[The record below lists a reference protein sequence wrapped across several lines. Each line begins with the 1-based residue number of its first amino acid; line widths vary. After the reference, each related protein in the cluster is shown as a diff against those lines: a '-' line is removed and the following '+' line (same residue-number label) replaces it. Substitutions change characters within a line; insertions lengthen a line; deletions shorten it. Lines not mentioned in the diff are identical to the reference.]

1 MASMA
6 SLTAPDPMSRPPYSE
21 IVANLPSV
29 TPFVGPETIE
39 RQQGKTFRVRIGAN
53 ESAFGVSPRA
63 AAAMS
68 EAAQGVAWYCDPEG
82 YELRAELAAMHG
94 VDIGNVTLGAGID
107 DLLGLIVRMYM
118 DPGDAVAASL
128 GCYPTFVYHVDG
140 FGGRLETVPY
150 RNDRNDLTALTDL
163 AERTKACILYLA
175 NPDNPTGSYYGS
187 NAISDLLDRLE
198 RVSPGCLFIL
208 DEAYLDFVP
217 PDTVLPIDVDDPRL
231 VRVRT
236 FSKAHGM
243 AGARV
248 GYAIAHKDI
257 IRAFDKVRLHFGVS
271 LVAQAGALAS
281 LRDLEFVASVV
292 KAVDAGKEDYRELA
306 EDTGISSL
314 PSQTNFVAFDF
325 GTGERAGT
333 VMNTLIERGVFL
345 RKPAA
350 PGLDRL
356 VRVTVGTPGDR
367 AVFSEMFR
375 EVMNEVS

>member
-1 MASMA
+1 MVSIASIA
-6 SLTAPDPMSRPPYSE
+6 SQTAPDPMSSPSYSA
-21 IVANLPSV
+21 IVENLPSV

-39 RQQGKTFRVRIGAN
+39 RRQGKPFRVRIGAN

-68 EAAQGVAWYCDPEG
+68 GAARGAAWYCDPEG
-82 YELRAELAAMHG
+82 YELRTELAAMHG
-94 VDIGNVTLGAGID
+94 VDIENVTLGAGID

-118 DPGDAVAASL
+118 DPGDAVAASH

-150 RNDRNDLTALTDL
+150 YNDRNDLTALSDL
-163 AERTKACILYLA
+163 AAKQKASILYLS
-175 NPDNPTGSYYGS
+175 NPDNPTGSYFGS
-187 NAISDLLDRLE
+187 NAVSDLLDR
-198 RVSPGCLFIL
+198 VPPDCLFIL

-217 PDTVLPIDVDDPRL
+217 PETVLPIDVDDPRL
-231 VRVRT
+231 IRVRT

-248 GYAIAHKDI
+248 GYAIAHRDV
-257 IRAFDKVRLHFGVS
+257 IRTFDKVRLHFGVS
-271 LVAQAGALAS
+271 LMAQAGALAS
-281 LRDLEFVASVV
+281 LRDPGFVASVV
-292 KAVDAGKEDYRELA
+292 KAVEAGREDYRELA
-306 EDTGISSL
+306 GDTGISSL

-325 GTGERAGT
+325 GTGERAVT
-333 VMNTLIERGVFL
+333 VMNTLVERGVFL
-345 RKPAA
+345 RKPAV

-375 EVMNEVS
+375 EVMNGV

>member
-1 MASMA
+1 M
-6 SLTAPDPMSRPPYSE
+6 
-21 IVANLPSV
+21 

-68 EAAQGVAWYCDPEG
+68 EAARGVSWYCDPEG
-82 YELRAELAAMHG
+82 YELRAELAGMHG
-94 VDIGNVTLGAGID
+94 VDIDNVTLGAGID
-107 DLLGLIVRMYM
+107 DLLGLIVRMYVN
-118 DPGDAVAASL
+118 PGETVAASL

-150 RNDRNDLTALTDL
+150 RNDRNDLAALTDL
-163 AERTKACILYLA
+163 AARTKARVLYLA

-187 NAISDLLDRLE
+187 NAVGDLLDR
-198 RVSPGCLFIL
+198 VPPDCLFIL

-217 PDTVLPIDVDDPRL
+217 PDTILPIDVDDPRL
-231 VRVRT
+231 IRVRT

-248 GYAIAHKDI
+248 GYAIAHKDV
-257 IRAFDKVRLHFGVS
+257 IRTFDKVRLHFGVS
-271 LVAQAGALAS
+271 LVAQVGALAS
-281 LRDLEFVASVV
+281 LRDPNFVAGVV
-292 KAVDAGKEDYRELA
+292 KAVEAGRRDYYELTA
-306 EDTGISSL
+306 DTGVSAL

-325 GTGERAGT
+325 GTGERAEA
-333 VMNTLIERGVFL
+333 VMNALIERGVFL
-345 RKPAA
+345 RNPAA

-356 VRVTVGTPGDR
+356 VRVTVGMPGDR
-367 AVFSEMFR
+367 AVFAELFR
-375 EVMNEVS
+375 DVMRGK

>member
-1 MASMA
+1 
-6 SLTAPDPMSRPPYSE
+6 MSRPPYSD
-21 IVANLPSV
+21 IVAGLPSV

-68 EAAQGVAWYCDPEG
+68 EAASGVAWYCDPEG
-82 YELRAELAAMHG
+82 YDLRAELAAMHG
-94 VDIGNVTLGAGID
+94 VGIENVTLGAGID

-118 DPGDAVAASL
+118 NPGDAVAASL
-128 GCYPTFVYHVDG
+128 GSYPTFAYHVDG

-150 RNDRNDLTALTDL
+150 RNDRNDLMALTDL
-163 AERTKACILYLA
+163 AERTKASILYLS

-187 NAISDLLDRLE
+187 NAIGDLLGRRGRLDRRGRPD
-198 RVSPGCLFIL
+198 RVPQECLFIL

-217 PDTVLPIDVDDPRL
+217 PDTILPIDVDDPRL
-231 VRVRT
+231 IRVRT

-248 GYAIAHKDI
+248 GYAIAHRDI
-257 IRAFDKVRLHFGVS
+257 IRTFDKVRLHFGVS

-281 LRDLEFVASVV
+281 LRDPDFVASVV
-292 KAVDAGKEDYRELA
+292 QAVEEGRREYRELA
-306 EDTGISSL
+306 EDAGISSL

-325 GTGERAGT
+325 GTGERAGA

-345 RKPAA
+345 RKPTA

-356 VRVTVGTPGDR
+356 VRVTVGTPDDR
-367 AVFSEMFR
+367 AVFSELFR
-375 EVMNEVS
+375 DVMRGKVGK

>member
-1 MASMA
+1 
-6 SLTAPDPMSRPPYSE
+6 MSRPPYSD
-21 IVANLPSV
+21 IVAGLPSV

-68 EAAQGVAWYCDPEG
+68 EAAAGVAWYCDPEG
-82 YELRAELAAMHG
+82 YELRAELAAIHG
-94 VDIGNVTLGAGID
+94 VGIENVTLGAGID

-118 DPGDAVAASL
+118 NQGDAVAASL
-128 GCYPTFVYHVDG
+128 GSYPTFAYHVDG

-150 RNDRNDLTALTDL
+150 RNDRNDLMALTDL
-163 AERTKACILYLA
+163 AARTKACILYLA

-187 NAISDLLDRLE
+187 NAIGDLLDRLD
-198 RVSPGCLFIL
+198 RVSSNCLFIL

-217 PDTVLPIDVDDPRL
+217 PDTMLPIDVDDPRL
-231 VRVRT
+231 IRVRT

-248 GYAIAHKDI
+248 GYAIAHRDI
-257 IRAFDKVRLHFGVS
+257 IRTFDKVRLHFGVS

-281 LRDLEFVASVV
+281 LRDPDFVAGVV
-292 KAVDAGKEDYRELA
+292 KAVEDGKKDYRKLA
-306 EDTGISSL
+306 EDAGISAL

-325 GTGERAGT
+325 GTGERAGA

-345 RKPAA
+345 RKPVA
-350 PGLDRL
+350 PDLDRL
-356 VRVTVGTPGDR
+356 VRVTVGTPDDR
-367 AVFSEMFR
+367 AVFSELF
-375 EVMNEVS
+375 EDVMNGK

>member
-1 MASMA
+1 
-6 SLTAPDPMSRPPYSE
+6 MSRPPYSE
-21 IVANLPSV
+21 IVENLPSV

-39 RQQGKTFRVRIGAN
+39 RQQGKPFRVRIGAN

-68 EAAQGVAWYCDPEG
+68 EAARGVAWYCDPEG
-82 YELRAELAAMHG
+82 YELRTELAAMHG
-94 VDIGNVTLGAGID
+94 VDIENVTLGAGID

-163 AERTKACILYLA
+163 AAKQKASILYLS

-187 NAISDLLDRLE
+187 NAISDLLDR
-198 RVSPGCLFIL
+198 VPPDCLFIL

-217 PDTVLPIDVDDPRL
+217 PDTILPIDVEDPRL
-231 VRVRT
+231 IRVRT

-248 GYAIAHKDI
+248 GYAIAHRDV
-257 IRAFDKVRLHFGVS
+257 IRTFDKVRLHFGVS

-281 LRDLEFVASVV
+281 LRDPEFVASVV
-292 KAVDAGKEDYRELA
+292 KAVEAGRENYRELA

-325 GTGERAGT
+325 GTGERAGA

-367 AVFSEMFR
+367 AVFSELFR
-375 EVMNEVS
+375 DVMNGA

>member
-1 MASMA
+1 
-6 SLTAPDPMSRPPYSE
+6 MSRPPYSD
-21 IVANLPSV
+21 IVAGLPSV

-53 ESAFGVSPRA
+53 ESAFGVSPRS

-68 EAAQGVAWYCDPEG
+68 EAAAGVAWYCDPEG
-82 YELRAELAAMHG
+82 YDLRAELAAIHG
-94 VDIGNVTLGAGID
+94 VDIENVTLGAGID

-118 DPGDAVAASL
+118 NQGGAVAASL
-128 GCYPTFVYHVDG
+128 GSYPTFAYHVDG

-150 RNDRNDLTALTDL
+150 RNDRNDLMALTDL
-163 AERTKACILYLA
+163 AARTKACILYLA

-187 NAISDLLDRLE
+187 NAIGDLLDRLD
-198 RVSPGCLFIL
+198 RVSSECLFIL

-217 PDTVLPIDVDDPRL
+217 PDTMLPIDVDDPRL
-231 VRVRT
+231 IRVRT

-248 GYAIAHKDI
+248 GNAIAHRDI
-257 IRAFDKVRLHFGVS
+257 IRTFDKVRLHFGVS

-281 LRDLEFVASVV
+281 LRDPDFVAGVV
-292 KAVDAGKEDYRELA
+292 KAVEDGKKDYRKLA
-306 EDTGISSL
+306 EDAGISAL

-325 GTGERAGT
+325 GTGERAGA

-345 RKPAA
+345 RKPVA
-350 PGLDRL
+350 PDLDRL
-356 VRVTVGTPGDR
+356 VRVTVGTPDDR
-367 AVFSEMFR
+367 AVFSELF
-375 EVMNEVS
+375 EDVMNGK

>member
-1 MASMA
+1 
-6 SLTAPDPMSRPPYSE
+6 MSRPPYSE
-21 IVANLPSV
+21 IVENLPSV

-39 RQQGKTFRVRIGAN
+39 RQQGKAFRVRIGAN

-68 EAAQGVAWYCDPEG
+68 DAARGVAWYCDPEG
-82 YELRAELAAMHG
+82 FELRAELAEMHG
-94 VDIGNVTLGAGID
+94 VGIENVTLGAGID

-118 DPGDAVAASL
+118 DPGDTVAASL

-150 RNDRNDLTALTDL
+150 RNDRNDRNDLTALTDL
-163 AERTKACILYLA
+163 AAKQKASILYLS

-187 NAISDLLDRLE
+187 NAISDLLDRM
-198 RVSPGCLFIL
+198 PTDCLFIL

-217 PDTVLPIDVDDPRL
+217 PDTILPIDVDDPRL
-231 VRVRT
+231 IRVRT

-248 GYAIAHKDI
+248 GYAIAHRDV
-257 IRAFDKVRLHFGVS
+257 IRTFDKVRLHFGVS

-281 LRDLEFVASVV
+281 LRDPEFVASVV
-292 KAVDAGKEDYRELA
+292 KAVEAGREDYRELA
-306 EDTGISSL
+306 GDAGISSL

-325 GTGERAGT
+325 GTGERAGA

-367 AVFSEMFR
+367 AVFSELFL
-375 EVMNEVS
+375 EVMNEA

>member
-1 MASMA
+1 MARLA
-6 SLTAPDPMSRPPYSE
+6 RLAAPDPMSRPPYSE

-39 RQQGKTFRVRIGAN
+39 RQQGKPFRVRIGAN

-68 EAAQGVAWYCDPEG
+68 EAARGVAWYCDPEG

-94 VDIGNVTLGAGID
+94 VDIENVTLGAGID

-150 RNDRNDLTALTDL
+150 RNDRNDLSALTDL
-163 AERTKACILYLA
+163 AAKQQASILYLS

-187 NAISDLLDRLE
+187 NAVSDLLDRVPPE
-198 RVSPGCLFIL
+198 CLFIL

-217 PDTVLPIDVDDPRL
+217 PDTILPIDVDDPRL
-231 VRVRT
+231 IRVRT

-248 GYAIAHKDI
+248 GYAIAHRDV
-257 IRAFDKVRLHFGVS
+257 IRTFDKVRLHFGVS

-281 LRDLEFVASVV
+281 LRDPEFVASVV
-292 KAVDAGKEDYRELA
+292 KAVEAGREDYRELA
-306 EDTGISSL
+306 ADTGISSL

-325 GTGERAGT
+325 GTGERAGA
-333 VMNTLIERGVFL
+333 VMNTLIELGVFL
-345 RKPAA
+345 RKPTA

-375 EVMNEVS
+375 EVMNGV

>member
-1 MASMA
+1 
-6 SLTAPDPMSRPPYSE
+6 MSRPPYSE

-39 RQQGKTFRVRIGAN
+39 RQQGKPFRVRIGAN

-68 EAAQGVAWYCDPEG
+68 EAARGVAWYCDPEG

-94 VDIGNVTLGAGID
+94 VDIENVTLGAGID

-118 DPGDAVAASL
+118 DPGDAVAASR

-150 RNDRNDLTALTDL
+150 RDDRNDLMALTDL
-163 AERTKACILYLA
+163 AAKQKASILYLS

-187 NAISDLLDRLE
+187 NAISDLLDR
-198 RVSPGCLFIL
+198 VPPDCLFIL

-217 PDTVLPIDVDDPRL
+217 PDTMLPIDVDDPRL
-231 VRVRT
+231 IRVRT

-248 GYAIAHKDI
+248 GYAIAHRDV
-257 IRAFDKVRLHFGVS
+257 IRTFDKVRLHFGVS

-281 LRDLEFVASVV
+281 LRDPEFVSSVV
-292 KAVDAGKEDYRELA
+292 KAVEAGREDYRELA
-306 EDTGISSL
+306 AAAGISSL

-333 VMNTLIERGVFL
+333 VMNTLIEQGVFL

-350 PGLDRL
+350 SGLDRL

-367 AVFSEMFR
+367 AVFSELFLD
-375 EVMNEVS
+375 VMQGT

>member
-1 MASMA
+1 
-6 SLTAPDPMSRPPYSE
+6 MSRPPYSK

-39 RQQGKTFRVRIGAN
+39 RQQGKPFRVRIGAN

-82 YELRAELAAMHG
+82 YELRAELASIHG

-150 RNDRNDLTALTDL
+150 HNDRNDLTALTDL
-163 AERTKACILYLA
+163 AAKKKASILYLS

-187 NAISDLLDRLE
+187 NAISDLLDR
-198 RVSPGCLFIL
+198 VPADCLFIL

-217 PDTVLPIDVDDPRL
+217 PDTILPIDVDDPRL
-231 VRVRT
+231 IRVRT

-248 GYAIAHKDI
+248 GYAIAHRDV
-257 IRAFDKVRLHFGVS
+257 IRTFDKVRLHFGVS

-281 LRDLEFVASVV
+281 LRDPEFVASVV
-292 KAVDAGKEDYRELA
+292 NAVEAGREDYRALA
-306 EDTGISSL
+306 ADAGISSL

-325 GTGERAGT
+325 GTGERAGA

-345 RKPAA
+345 RKPSA

-356 VRVTVGTPGDR
+356 VRVTVGKPGDR
-367 AVFSEMFR
+367 AVFSELFR
-375 EVMNEVS
+375 EVMHDSS

>member
-1 MASMA
+1 
-6 SLTAPDPMSRPPYSE
+6 MSRPPYSE
-21 IVANLPSV
+21 IVAGLPSV

-39 RQQGKTFRVRIGAN
+39 RQQGQPFRVRIGAN

-68 EAAQGVAWYCDPEG
+68 DAARGVAWYCDPEG
-82 YELRAELAAMHG
+82 YELRTELAGMHG
-94 VDIGNVTLGAGID
+94 VDIDNVTLGAGID

-118 DPGDAVAASL
+118 NPGDAVAASL

-150 RNDRNDLTALTDL
+150 RNDRNDLMALTDL
-163 AERTKACILYLA
+163 AAKRKARILYLS

-187 NAISDLLDRLE
+187 NAIGDLLDR
-198 RVSPGCLFIL
+198 VPPDCLFIL

-217 PDTVLPIDVDDPRL
+217 PDTILPIDVEDPRL
-231 VRVRT
+231 IRVRT

-248 GYAIAHKDI
+248 GYAIAHKNV
-257 IRAFDKVRLHFGVS
+257 IRTFDKVRLHFGVS
-271 LVAQAGALAS
+271 LVAQVGALAS
-281 LRDLEFVASVV
+281 LRDPGFVASVV
-292 KAVDAGKEDYRELA
+292 RAVEEGRQDYRELA
-306 EDTGISSL
+306 EDAGVSPL
-314 PSQTNFVAFDF
+314 PSQTNFVGFDF
-325 GTGERAGT
+325 GTGERAGA
-333 VMNTLIERGVFL
+333 VMNALIERGVFL

-356 VRVTVGTPGDR
+356 VRVTVGTPEDR
-367 AVFSEMFR
+367 AIFSELFR
-375 EVMNEVS
+375 DVMKRA

>member
-1 MASMA
+1 MARLA
-6 SLTAPDPMSRPPYSE
+6 SPTAPDPMSRPPYSE

-39 RQQGKTFRVRIGAN
+39 RQQGKAFRVRIGAN

-94 VDIGNVTLGAGID
+94 VDIENVTLGAGID

-150 RNDRNDLTALTDL
+150 RNDRNDLSALTDL
-163 AERTKACILYLA
+163 AAKQQASILYLS

-187 NAISDLLDRLE
+187 NAVSDLLDR
-198 RVSPGCLFIL
+198 VPPDCLFIL

-217 PDTVLPIDVDDPRL
+217 PDTILPIDVEDPRL
-231 VRVRT
+231 IRVRT

-248 GYAIAHKDI
+248 GYAIAHRDV
-257 IRAFDKVRLHFGVS
+257 IRTFDKVRLHFGVS

-281 LRDLEFVASVV
+281 LRDPEFVASVV
-292 KAVDAGKEDYRELA
+292 KAVEAGREDYRELA
-306 EDTGISSL
+306 GDAGISSL

-325 GTGERAGT
+325 GTGERAGA

-367 AVFSEMFR
+367 AVFSELFL
-375 EVMNEVS
+375 EVMNEV

>member
-1 MASMA
+1 M
-6 SLTAPDPMSRPPYSE
+6 
-21 IVANLPSV
+21 

-68 EAAQGVAWYCDPEG
+68 EAARGVSWYCDPEG
-82 YELRAELAAMHG
+82 YELRAELAGMHG
-94 VDIGNVTLGAGID
+94 VDIDNVTLGAGID
-107 DLLGLIVRMYM
+107 DLLGLIVRMYVN
-118 DPGDAVAASL
+118 PGETVAASL

-150 RNDRNDLTALTDL
+150 RNDRNDLAALTDL
-163 AERTKACILYLA
+163 AARTKARVLYLA

-187 NAISDLLDRLE
+187 NAVGDLLDR
-198 RVSPGCLFIL
+198 VPPDCLFIL

-217 PDTVLPIDVDDPRL
+217 PDTILPIDVDDPRL

-248 GYAIAHKDI
+248 GYAIAHRDV
-257 IRAFDKVRLHFGVS
+257 IRTFDKVRLHFGVS
-271 LVAQAGALAS
+271 LVAQVGALAS
-281 LRDLEFVASVV
+281 LRDPNFVAGVV
-292 KAVDAGKEDYRELA
+292 KAVEAGRRDYYGLTADAGVSAL
-306 EDTGISSL
+306 S
-314 PSQTNFVAFDF
+314 SQTNFVAFDF
-325 GTGERAGT
+325 GTGERAEA
-333 VMNTLIERGVFL
+333 VMNALVGRGVFL

-367 AVFSEMFR
+367 AVFAELFR
-375 EVMNEVS
+375 DVMRGK

>member
-1 MASMA
+1 
-6 SLTAPDPMSRPPYSE
+6 MSRPPYSE
-21 IVANLPSV
+21 IVAGLPSV

-39 RQQGKTFRVRIGAN
+39 RQQGQPFRVRLGAN

-68 EAAQGVAWYCDPEG
+68 DAARGVAWYCDPEG
-82 YELRAELAAMHG
+82 YELRTELAGMHG
-94 VDIGNVTLGAGID
+94 VDVDNVTLGAGID

-118 DPGDAVAASL
+118 NPGDAVAASL

-150 RNDRNDLTALTDL
+150 RNDRNDLMALTDL
-163 AERTKACILYLA
+163 AAKRKARILYLS

-187 NAISDLLDRLE
+187 NAIGDLLDR
-198 RVSPGCLFIL
+198 VPPDCLFIL

-217 PDTVLPIDVDDPRL
+217 PDTILPIDVEDPRL
-231 VRVRT
+231 IRVRT

-243 AGARV
+243 AGARI
-248 GYAIAHKDI
+248 GYAIAHKDV
-257 IRAFDKVRLHFGVS
+257 IRTFDKVRLHFGVS
-271 LVAQAGALAS
+271 LVAQVGALAS
-281 LRDLEFVASVV
+281 LRDSDFVAGVV
-292 KAVDAGKEDYRELA
+292 KAVEEGRRDYYELTSDAGL
-306 EDTGISSL
+306 SSL

-325 GTGERAGT
+325 GTSERAGA
-333 VMNTLIERGVFL
+333 VMNALIERGVFL

-356 VRVTVGTPGDR
+356 VRVTVGTPEDR
-367 AVFSEMFR
+367 AVFSALFR
-375 EVMNEVS
+375 DVMKRT

>member
-1 MASMA
+1 
-6 SLTAPDPMSRPPYSE
+6 MSRPPYSE
-21 IVANLPSV
+21 IVTNLPSV

-39 RQQGKTFRVRIGAN
+39 RQQGKPFRVRIGAN

-150 RNDRNDLTALTDL
+150 RNDRNDLMALTDL
-163 AERTKACILYLA
+163 AAKRKARILYLS

-187 NAISDLLDRLE
+187 NAIGDLLDR
-198 RVSPGCLFIL
+198 VPPDCLFIL

-217 PDTVLPIDVDDPRL
+217 PDTVLPIDVEDPRL
-231 VRVRT
+231 IRVRT

-243 AGARV
+243 AGARI
-248 GYAIAHKDI
+248 GYAIAHKDV
-257 IRAFDKVRLHFGVS
+257 IRTFDKVRLHFGVS
-271 LVAQAGALAS
+271 LVAQVGALAS
-281 LRDLEFVASVV
+281 LRDPGFVASVV
-292 KAVDAGKEDYRELA
+292 RAVEEGRQDYRELA
-306 EDTGISSL
+306 SDNGISSL

-325 GTGERAGT
+325 GTGERAGA
-333 VMNTLIERGVFL
+333 VMNALIDRGVFL

-350 PGLDRL
+350 PCLDRL
-356 VRVTVGTPGDR
+356 VRVTVGTPEDR
-367 AVFSEMFR
+367 AVFSELFR
-375 EVMNEVS
+375 DVMQGT

>member
-1 MASMA
+1 
-6 SLTAPDPMSRPPYSE
+6 MSRPPYSD
-21 IVANLPSV
+21 IVAGLPSV

-39 RQQGKTFRVRIGAN
+39 RRQGKPFRVRIGAN

-68 EAAQGVAWYCDPEG
+68 EAARGVSWYCDPEG
-82 YELRAELAAMHG
+82 YDLRAELAGTHG

-118 DPGDAVAASL
+118 NPGDAVAASL

-150 RNDRNDLTALTDL
+150 RNDRNDLAALTDL
-163 AERTKACILYLA
+163 AARTKASILYLA
-175 NPDNPTGSYYGS
+175 NPDNPTGSYFGS
-187 NAISDLLDRLE
+187 NAVGDLLDRLP
-198 RVSPGCLFIL
+198 PGCLFVL

-217 PDTVLPIDVDDPRL
+217 PDTVLPVDVDDPRL
-231 VRVRT
+231 IRVRT

-248 GYAIAHKDI
+248 GYAIAHRDI
-257 IRAFDKVRLHFGVS
+257 IRTFDKVRLHFGVS

-281 LRDLEFVASVV
+281 LRDPAFVASVV
-292 KAVDAGKEDYRELA
+292 KAVEAGREGYRELA
-306 EDTGISSL
+306 EDVGISSL

-325 GTGERAGT
+325 GTDERAGA

-356 VRVTVGTPGDR
+356 VRVTVGTPEDR
-367 AVFSEMFR
+367 AVFSELFR
-375 EVMNEVS
+375 DVMGGY

>member
-1 MASMA
+1 MTSPASPA
-6 SLTAPDPMSRPPYSE
+6 ATDLMSRPPYSE

-39 RQQGKTFRVRIGAN
+39 RQQGKPFRVRIGAN

-82 YELRAELAAMHG
+82 YELRTELAAIHG
-94 VDIGNVTLGAGID
+94 VDIENVTLGAGID

-118 DPGDAVAASL
+118 NPGAAVAASL
-128 GCYPTFVYHVDG
+128 GSYPTFAYHVDG

-150 RNDRNDLTALTDL
+150 RNDRNDLAALTDL
-163 AERTKACILYLA
+163 AACTKACILYLA

-187 NAISDLLDRLE
+187 NAIGDLLDR
-198 RVSPGCLFIL
+198 VPPDCLFVL

-217 PDTVLPIDVDDPRL
+217 PDTVLPIEVDDPRL
-231 VRVRT
+231 IRVRT

-248 GYAIAHKDI
+248 GYAIAHRDI
-257 IRAFDKVRLHFGVS
+257 IRTFDKVRLHFGVS
-271 LVAQAGALAS
+271 LMAQVGALAS
-281 LRDLEFVASVV
+281 LRDPDFVASVV
-292 KAVDAGKEDYRELA
+292 QAVAAGRRDYQELA
-306 EDTGISSL
+306 ADAGISSL

-325 GTGERAGT
+325 GTGERAGE

-356 VRVTVGTPGDR
+356 VRVTVGTPEDR
-367 AVFSEMFR
+367 AVFSELFR
-375 EVMNEVS
+375 EVMNGA

>member
-1 MASMA
+1 M
-6 SLTAPDPMSRPPYSE
+6 MSRPPYSE

-39 RQQGKTFRVRIGAN
+39 RQQGRTFRVRIGAN

-68 EAAQGVAWYCDPEG
+68 AAAKGVAWYCDPEG
-82 YELRAELAAMHG
+82 YELRTELAGMHG
-94 VDIGNVTLGAGID
+94 VDIENVALGAGID

-118 DPGDAVAASL
+118 DPGAAVAASL

-140 FGGRLETVPY
+140 FGGRLETAPY

-163 AERTKACILYLA
+163 AARRKASILYLS

-187 NAISDLLDRLE
+187 NAIGDLLDR
-198 RVSPGCLFIL
+198 VPTDCLFIL

-217 PDTVLPIDVDDPRL
+217 PDTILPIDVDDPRL
-231 VRVRT
+231 IRVRT

-248 GYAIAHKDI
+248 GYAIAHRDI
-257 IRAFDKVRLHFGVS
+257 IRTFDKVRLHFGVS
-271 LVAQAGALAS
+271 LVAQVGALAS
-281 LRDLEFVASVV
+281 LRDPEFVAGVV
-292 KAVDAGKEDYRELA
+292 KAVEEGRRDYDALA
-306 EDTGISSL
+306 AAAGISAL

-325 GTGERAGT
+325 GTGERAGA
-333 VMNTLIERGVFL
+333 VMNALIERGVFL

-356 VRVTVGTPGDR
+356 VRVTVGTPEDR
-367 AVFSEMFR
+367 AVFSELFR
-375 EVMNEVS
+375 DVMDGK

>member
-1 MASMA
+1 
-6 SLTAPDPMSRPPYSE
+6 MSRPPYSE
-21 IVANLPSV
+21 IVAGLPSV

-53 ESAFGVSPRA
+53 ESAFGVSPQA

-68 EAAQGVAWYCDPEG
+68 EAARGVAWYCDPEG
-82 YELRAELAAMHG
+82 YELRAELAGMHG
-94 VDIGNVTLGAGID
+94 VDIDNVTLGAGID

-118 DPGDAVAASL
+118 NPGDAVAASL

-150 RNDRNDLTALTDL
+150 RNDRNDLMALTDL
-163 AERTKACILYLA
+163 AAKQQSRILYLS

-187 NAISDLLDRLE
+187 NAIGDLLDRVPLD
-198 RVSPGCLFIL
+198 CLFIL

-217 PDTVLPIDVDDPRL
+217 PDTILPFDVEDPRL

-248 GYAIAHKDI
+248 GYAIAHKDV
-257 IRAFDKVRLHFGVS
+257 IRTFDKVRLHFGVS
-271 LVAQAGALAS
+271 LVAQVGALAS
-281 LRDLEFVASVV
+281 LRDPDFVAGVV
-292 KAVDAGKEDYRELA
+292 KAVEVGRRDYYELTADAGVLA
-306 EDTGISSL
+306 L

-325 GTGERAGT
+325 GTSERAEA
-333 VMNTLIERGVFL
+333 VMNALIDRGVFL
-345 RKPAA
+345 RKPVA
-350 PGLDRL
+350 PVLDRL
-356 VRVTVGTPGDR
+356 VRVTVGTPEDR
-367 AVFSEMFR
+367 TAFSEMFR
-375 EVMNEVS
+375 DAMKGT

>member
-1 MASMA
+1 MTSPASPA
-6 SLTAPDPMSRPPYSE
+6 ATDLMSRPPYSE

-39 RQQGKTFRVRIGAN
+39 RQQGKPFRVRIGAN
-53 ESAFGVSPRA
+53 ESAFSVSPRA

-82 YELRAELAAMHG
+82 YELRAELAAIHG
-94 VDIGNVTLGAGID
+94 VDIENVTLGAGID

-118 DPGDAVAASL
+118 NPGDAVAASL
-128 GCYPTFVYHVDG
+128 GSYPTFAYHVDG
-140 FGGRLETVPY
+140 FGGRLKTVPY

-187 NAISDLLDRLE
+187 NAVGDLLDR
-198 RVSPGCLFIL
+198 VPPDCLFIL

-248 GYAIAHKDI
+248 GYAIAHPDV
-257 IRAFDKVRLHFGVS
+257 IRTFDKVRLHFGVS

-281 LRDLEFVASVV
+281 LRDPEFVASVV
-292 KAVDAGKEDYRELA
+292 KAVEAGREDYRELA
-306 EDTGISSL
+306 GDSGISSL

-325 GTGERAGT
+325 GTGERAGA

-345 RKPAA
+345 RKPAV

-375 EVMNEVS
+375 EVMNEV

>member
-1 MASMA
+1 MAC
-6 SLTAPDPMSRPPYSE
+6 LTAPDPMPRPPYSE

-39 RQQGKTFRVRIGAN
+39 RQQGKPFRVRIGAN

-63 AAAMS
+63 ASAMS

-82 YELRAELAAMHG
+82 YELRAELAAVHG
-94 VDIGNVTLGAGID
+94 VDIENVTLGAGID

-163 AERTKACILYLA
+163 AVKQKASILYLS

-187 NAISDLLDRLE
+187 NAISDLLDR
-198 RVSPGCLFIL
+198 VPPDCLFIL

-217 PDTVLPIDVDDPRL
+217 PDTVLPIDVEDPRL
-231 VRVRT
+231 IRVRT

-248 GYAIAHKDI
+248 GYAIAHRDV
-257 IRAFDKVRLHFGVS
+257 IRTFDKVRLHFGVS

-281 LRDLEFVASVV
+281 LRDPEFVASVV
-292 KAVDAGKEDYRELA
+292 KAVEAGREDYRALA
-306 EDTGISSL
+306 GDVGISSL

-325 GTGERAGT
+325 GTGERAGA
-333 VMNTLIERGVFL
+333 VMNTLIEQGVFL

-367 AVFSEMFR
+367 AVFSEIFR
-375 EVMNEVS
+375 EVMNEA

>member
-1 MASMA
+1 MAN
-6 SLTAPDPMSRPPYSE
+6 LTAPDPMSRPPYSE

-39 RQQGKTFRVRIGAN
+39 RQQGKQFRVRIGAN

-63 AAAMS
+63 EAAMS
-68 EAAQGVAWYCDPEG
+68 EAARGVAWYCDPEG

-163 AERTKACILYLA
+163 AAKQKASILYLS

-187 NAISDLLDRLE
+187 NAISDLLDRL
-198 RVSPGCLFIL
+198 PPDCLFIL

-217 PDTVLPIDVDDPRL
+217 PDTILPIDVDDPRL
-231 VRVRT
+231 IRVRT

-248 GYAIAHKDI
+248 GFAIAHRNV
-257 IRAFDKVRLHFGVS
+257 IRTFDKVRLHFGVS

-281 LRDLEFVASVV
+281 LRDPEFVASVV
-292 KAVDAGKEDYRELA
+292 KAVEAGREDYRELA
-306 EDTGISSL
+306 ADAGISSL

-325 GTGERAGT
+325 GTGERAGA
-333 VMNTLIERGVFL
+333 VMNALIEQGVFL
-345 RKPAA
+345 RKPAV

-375 EVMNEVS
+375 DVMNGA

>member
-1 MASMA
+1 
-6 SLTAPDPMSRPPYSE
+6 MSRPPNSD
-21 IVANLPSV
+21 IVAGLPSV

-39 RQQGKTFRVRIGAN
+39 RQQGKPFRVRIGAN

-63 AAAMS
+63 TSAMS
-68 EAAQGVAWYCDPEG
+68 EAASGVAWYCDPEG
-82 YELRAELAAMHG
+82 YDLRAELAAMHG

-118 DPGDAVAASL
+118 NPGDAVAASL
-128 GCYPTFVYHVDG
+128 GSYPTFAYHVAG

-150 RNDRNDLTALTDL
+150 RNDRNDLAALTDL

-187 NAISDLLDRLE
+187 NAVGDILDR
-198 RVSPGCLFIL
+198 VPPDCLFVL

-217 PDTVLPIDVDDPRL
+217 PDTVLPVDVDDPRL
-231 VRVRT
+231 IRVRT

-248 GYAIAHKDI
+248 GYAIAHRDV
-257 IRAFDKVRLHFGVS
+257 IRTFDKVRLHFGVS

-281 LRDLEFVASVV
+281 LRDPDFVSSVV
-292 KAVDAGKEDYRELA
+292 RAVEEGRRDYRELA
-306 EDTGISSL
+306 GDTGISSL

-325 GTGERAGT
+325 GSGARADA

-356 VRVTVGTPGDR
+356 VRVTVGTPNDR
-367 AVFSEMFR
+367 AVFSELFR
-375 EVMNEVS
+375 DVMRGK